1 MDDATAIRGC
11 RAGDRQAFRHLVEA
25 YQGQAIGH
33 AVGILGNRDDAR
45 DAVQDAFIDAFQAL
59 SRFDLSRKFYPWF
72 YVILRNRCYKLAGA
86 RTKRE
91 TESLDDPNILEPST
105 DAPREELLLLER
117 ALLELD
123 PEDREII
130 TLKHLD
136 GLTYQELAERLQV
149 PEGTVMSRLFHARK
163 RLHARLTRTTSKAYE
178 GLSNEHHRL

>member
-1 MDDATAIRGC
+1 MDDATAIRAC

-33 AVGILGNRDDAR
+33 ALGILGNREDAR
-45 DAVQDAFIDAFQAL
+45 DAVQDALMDAFQAL
-59 SRFDLSRKFYPWF
+59 NRFDLSRKFYPWF

-91 TESLDDPNILEPST
+91 TESIEDTQILEPST
-105 DAPREELLLLER
+105 SAPREELLLLER

-123 PEDREII
+123 AEDREII

-136 GLTYQELAERLQV
+136 GLSYEELAERLQI

-163 RLHARLTRTTSKAYE
+163 RLHARVTRTSSKTYE
-178 GLSNEHHRL
+178 GFKQ